1 MAPGENSGTHALSG
15 EVSRLNGDGDG
26 IKDILLP
33 VPVHLR
39 GVNSLIGQQV
49 VKDLPGNGAL
59 IYY

>member
-1 MAPGENSGTHALSG
+1 MAPGEDSATHALSG
-15 EVSRLNGDGDG
+15 EMSRLNGVGDR

-39 GVNSLIGQQV
+39 ESNSLIGQQV
-49 VKDLPGNGAL
+49 VKNLPGNGAL